1 MAVGLYII
9 RFILLIKPIP
19 WVAPSL
25 KELSRLLIKKKKSMG
40 ERGNLYNI
48 SIITVIGG
56 L

>member
-1 MAVGLYII
+1 MAISLYII

-25 KELSRLLIKKKKSMG
+25 KDLSRLLIKKRKSIG
-40 ERGNLYNI
+40 ERGNPYSI
-48 SIITVIGG
+48 SVITVIGG